1 MKDSNKVK
9 LISKNLPKHFNLRP
23 SIRTCIFTIFFF
35 STISSHMTMSLFRAS
50 SQVIK
55 KEIKLTDSQYGFF
68 GSLYHLG
75 KFVGTILLIFVINT
89 QNRKRMIIS
98 NLLCLSILLSFFK
111 LTSNK
116 FILMPSFF
124 LIGNFVMAINIF
136 VPIWIDQFC
145 MIKLKTIF
153 LTMIQFAKAFGLVLG
168 FIINYIMKSENY
180 KNQFLFNSISLM
192 IFAIL
197 LSFFPILY
205 FSSRVSILHEVK
217 GNEEFNL
224 VLNKSKTNKKG
235 DEIEIDRD
243 SNIIT
248 MFGIRT
254 SNESTA
260 GIDIRSKIFKILL
273 NKFFFCCVFATMI
286 LLTSVTS
293 FNFWIIE
300 YIPSVLKISDEKYKL
315 YTYLIIT
322 ISGPLGGLVT
332 NIILSMILGQK
343 EITYSPLFMFLM
355 YLITVIAGNS
365 ITLIE
370 NNYILFLISSIIYSM
385 GASSVIP
392 MIQGICLSSVSISL
406 KGISFTLYNLIVHLF
421 GEVPSSYVYG
431 YLQEKYIEE
440 NKGNKSEKFEKKAM
454 SIMMMYTILGVFFA
468 FLIFIFSCC
477 KSENKDKEKEIFNNE
492 NSQEMENKNNIS
504 TISNLSIDN
513 SRLRAHRTLKSME
526 SDKLD
531 VVSENAENLD
541 SEFGDD
547 N

>member
-1 MKDSNKVK
+1 MNESNKVK

-23 SIRTCIFTIFFF
+23 SIRTSIFTILFL
-35 STISSHMTMSLFRAS
+35 STIASHITMSLFRAS

-55 KEIKLTDSQYGFF
+55 KKIKLTDSQYGFF

-75 KFVGTILLIFVINT
+75 KFIGTVLLIFVINR
-89 QNRKRMIIS
+89 QNRKRMII
-98 NLLCLSILLSFFK
+98 NDLFFLSILLSFFK
-111 LTSNK
+111 FTKNK

-124 LIGNFVMAINIF
+124 LIGIFVMAINIF

-145 MIKLKTIF
+145 TIKLKTIF

-168 FIINYIMKSENY
+168 FILNYFMKSENY
-180 KNQFLFNSISLM
+180 QNQFLLNSISIL

-217 GNEEFNL
+217 GNEEFNFI
-224 VLNKSKTNKKG
+224 LNKNPTSKKNE
-235 DEIEIDRD
+235 EIEIDRD

-260 GIDIRSKIFKILL
+260 GINFGSKLCKILF
-273 NKFFFCCVFATMI
+273 NKYFFTSVFSAMI

-300 YIPSVLKISDEKYKL
+300 YIPLVLKISDEKYKL

-322 ISGPLGGLVT
+322 ISGPLGGLIT
-332 NIILSMILGQK
+332 NIFLSLILGQK
-343 EITYSPLFMFLM
+343 GNIYSPFFMFLI
-355 YLITVIAGNS
+355 YVITVIAGNS
-365 ITLIE
+365 ITYIE
-370 NNYILFLISSIIYSM
+370 NNYILFLVSCIIYSM
-385 GASSVIP
+385 GASSVNP
-392 MIQGICLSSVSISL
+392 MIQSICLSSVSTSL
-406 KGISFTLYNLIVHLF
+406 KGISFTIFNLMIHLF
-421 GEVPSSYVYG
+421 GEVPSSYIYG
-431 YLQEKYIEE
+431 YLQEKFIEE
-440 NKGNKSEKFEKKAM
+440 NKKNNVNKEQNIEKKAM
-454 SIMMMYTILGVFFA
+454 SLMMMYSLFGIFFA
-468 FLIFIFSCC
+468 FLSFCFNCC
-477 KSENKDKEKEIFNNE
+477 KFENKKHEKEIFNDDDEVELQNQENE
-492 NSQEMENKNNIS
+492 STGNSKS
-504 TISNLSIDN
+504 KV
-513 SRLRAHRTLKSME
+513 HRKLKSFE

-531 VVSENAENLD
+531 IVSENAENID
-541 SEFGDD
+541 SEID

>member
-1 MKDSNKVK
+1 MKDTNKVK
-9 LISKNLPKHFNLRP
+9 LISKNLPKHFNLKP
-23 SIRTCIFTIFFF
+23 SIRTCIFTILFF
-35 STISSHMTMSLFRAS
+35 STICSHMTMSLFRAS

-75 KFVGTILLIFVINT
+75 KFIGTILLIFVINT
-89 QNRKRMIIS
+89 QNRKRIVIS
-98 NLLCLSILLSFFK
+98 DLFFLSLLLSFFK
-111 LTSNK
+111 FTTNK

-124 LIGNFVMAINIF
+124 FIGIFVMAINIF

-180 KNQFLFNSISLM
+180 KNQFLLNSISIM

-205 FSSRVSILHEVK
+205 FSSRVSILQEVK
-217 GNEEFNL
+217 GNEELNF
-224 VLNKSKTNKKG
+224 VLTKSKTKKNE
-235 DEIEIDRD
+235 EIEIDRD

-260 GIDIRSKIFKILL
+260 GINFGKKLYKIIF
-273 NKFFFCCVFATMI
+273 NKFFLCCVFATMI

-322 ISGPLGGLVT
+322 ISGPLGGLIT

-343 EITYSPLFMFLM
+343 ENTYSPFLM
-355 YLITVIAGNS
+355 FIIYLITVFAGNS

-385 GASSVIP
+385 GASSIIP

-440 NKGNKSEKFEKKAM
+440 NKGNKSEKNEKKAM

-468 FLIFIFSCC
+468 FFIFIFSWC
-477 KSENKDKEKEIFNNE
+477 KCEKKDKEKEIFHGDS
-492 NSQEMENKNNIS
+492 SQELENKNNIS

-513 SRLRAHRTLKSME
+513 SRLKGHRTLKSME

>member
-1 MKDSNKVK
+1 MNESNKVK

-23 SIRTCIFTIFFF
+23 SIRTCIFSILFL
-35 STISSHMTMSLFRAS
+35 SIIASHITMSLFRAS

-55 KEIKLTDSQYGFF
+55 KELKLTDSQYGFF

-75 KFVGTILLIFVINT
+75 KFIGTVLLIFVINR
-89 QNRKRMIIS
+89 QNRKRMII
-98 NLLCLSILLSFFK
+98 NDLFFLSILLSFFK
-111 LTSNK
+111 FTKNK

-124 LIGNFVMAINIF
+124 LIGIFVMAINIF

-145 MIKLKTIF
+145 TIKLKTIF

-168 FIINYIMKSENY
+168 FILNYFMKSENY
-180 KNQFLFNSISLM
+180 QNQFLLNSISIL

-217 GNEEFNL
+217 GNEEFNFI
-224 VLNKSKTNKKG
+224 LNKKPTSIKNE
-235 DEIEIDRD
+235 EIEIDRD

-260 GIDIRSKIFKILL
+260 GINFGRKLCKILF
-273 NKFFFCCVFATMI
+273 NKFFFSSVFSAMI

-300 YIPSVLKISDEKYKL
+300 YIPLVLKISDEKYKL

-322 ISGPLGGLVT
+322 ISGPLGG
-332 NIILSMILGQK
+332 
-343 EITYSPLFMFLM
+343 
-355 YLITVIAGNS
+355 NS
-365 ITLIE
+365 ITYIE
-370 NNYILFLISSIIYSM
+370 KDYILFLIACIIYSM

-392 MIQGICLSSVSISL
+392 MIQSICFSSVSASL
-406 KGISFTLYNLIVHLF
+406 KGISFTLFNLVIHLF
-421 GEVPSSYVYG
+421 GEVPSSYIYG
-431 YLQEKYIEE
+431 FLQEKFIEE
-440 NKGNKSEKFEKKAM
+440 NKNNTNIKEQNIEKKAM
-454 SIMMMYTILGVFFA
+454 SIMMMYSIFGVFFA
-468 FLIFIFSCC
+468 FLTFCFSCC
-477 KSENKDKEKEIFNNE
+477 KFDKKQEKEIFNEDEIEMKYQENENNE
-492 NSQEMENKNNIS
+492 NS
-504 TISNLSIDN
+504 
-513 SRLRAHRTLKSME
+513 KSKFHKRDKSLE

-531 VVSENAENLD
+531 VVSENVENID
-541 SEFGDD
+541 SEIGED

>member
-23 SIRTCIFTIFFF
+23 SIRTCIFTILFF
-35 STISSHMTMSLFRAS
+35 STISSHMIMSLFRAS

-68 GSLYHLG
+68 GSLYHFG
-75 KFVGTILLIFVINT
+75 KFIGTILLLFRMNT

-98 NLLCLSILLSFFK
+98 NLFFLSILLSFFK
-111 LTSNK
+111 LTTNK
-116 FILMPSFF
+116 YILMPSFF
-124 LIGNFVMAINIF
+124 LIGILVMVINIF

-180 KNQFLFNSISLM
+180 KNQFFLNSISIM

-224 VLNKSKTNKKG
+224 VLNKSKVNKKNE
-235 DEIEIDRD
+235 EIEIDRD

-260 GIDIRSKIFKILL
+260 GINFGSKICKIIF

-293 FNFWIIE
+293 YNFWIIE

-322 ISGPLGGLVT
+322 IAGPLGGLIT

-343 EITYSPLFMFLM
+343 EITYSPFFMFLI
-355 YLITVIAGNS
+355 YVITVIAGNS

-370 NNYILFLISSIIYSM
+370 NNYILFLISCIIYSM
-385 GASSVIP
+385 GASSIIP

-406 KGISFTLYNLIVHLF
+406 KGISFPLYNLIVHLF
-421 GEVPSSYVYG
+421 GEVTSSYVYG
-431 YLQEKYIEE
+431 YLKEKYIEE
-440 NKGNKSEKFEKKAM
+440 NKGNKSEKNEKKAM

-468 FLIFIFSCC
+468 FFIFIFSWC
-477 KSENKDKEKEIFNNE
+477 KCEKKDKEKEIFHGDS
-492 NSQEMENKNNIS
+492 SQELENKNNIS

-513 SRLRAHRTLKSME
+513 SRLKGHRTLKSME

>member
-1 MKDSNKVK
+1 MKDTNKVK
-9 LISKNLPKHFNLRP
+9 LISKNLPKHFNLKP
-23 SIRTCIFTIFFF
+23 SIRTCIFTILFF
-35 STISSHMTMSLFRAS
+35 STICSHMIMSLFRAS

-75 KFVGTILLIFVINT
+75 KFIGTILLIFVINT

-124 LIGNFVMAINIF
+124 FIGIFVMAINIF

-205 FSSRVSILHEVK
+205 FSSRVSILQEVK
-217 GNEEFNL
+217 GNEELNF
-224 VLNKSKTNKKG
+224 VLTKSKTKKNE
-235 DEIEIDRD
+235 EIEIDRD

-260 GIDIRSKIFKILL
+260 GINFGKKLYKIIF
-273 NKFFFCCVFATMI
+273 NKFFLCCVFATMI

-300 YIPSVLKISDEKYKL
+300 YIPSVLKISDEKYKIGKNDNKIAK
-315 YTYLIIT
+315 II
-322 ISGPLGGLVT
+322 
-332 NIILSMILGQK
+332 N
-343 EITYSPLFMFLM
+343 EIEL
-355 YLITVIAGNS
+355 
-365 ITLIE
+365 
-370 NNYILFLISSIIYSM
+370 
-385 GASSVIP
+385 
-392 MIQGICLSSVSISL
+392 
-406 KGISFTLYNLIVHLF
+406 
-421 GEVPSSYVYG
+421 
-431 YLQEKYIEE
+431 
-440 NKGNKSEKFEKKAM
+440 
-454 SIMMMYTILGVFFA
+454 
-468 FLIFIFSCC
+468 
-477 KSENKDKEKEIFNNE
+477 
-492 NSQEMENKNNIS
+492 NKN
-504 TISNLSIDN
+504 
-513 SRLRAHRTLKSME
+513 
-526 SDKLD
+526 
-531 VVSENAENLD
+531 
-541 SEFGDD
+541 
-547 N
+547 

>member
-1 MKDSNKVK
+1 MKDTNKVK
-9 LISKNLPKHFNLRP
+9 LISKNLPKHFNLKP
-23 SIRTCIFTIFFF
+23 SIRTCIFTILFF
-35 STISSHMTMSLFRAS
+35 STICSHMTMSLFRAS

-75 KFVGTILLIFVINT
+75 KFIGTILLIFVINT
-89 QNRKRMIIS
+89 QNRKRIVIS
-98 NLLCLSILLSFFK
+98 DLFFLSLLLSFFK
-111 LTSNK
+111 FTTNK

-124 LIGNFVMAINIF
+124 FIGIFVMAINIF

-180 KNQFLFNSISLM
+180 KNQFLLNSISIM

-205 FSSRVSILHEVK
+205 FSSRVSILQEVK
-217 GNEEFNL
+217 GNEELNF
-224 VLNKSKTNKKG
+224 VLTKSKTKKNE
-235 DEIEIDRD
+235 EIEIDRD

-260 GIDIRSKIFKILL
+260 GINFGKKLYKIIF
-273 NKFFFCCVFATMI
+273 NKFFLCCVFATMI

-322 ISGPLGGLVT
+322 ISGPLGGLIT

-343 EITYSPLFMFLM
+343 ENTYSPFLM
-355 YLITVIAGNS
+355 FIIYLITVFAGNS

-440 NKGNKSEKFEKKAM
+440 NKGNKSEKNEKKAM

-468 FLIFIFSCC
+468 FFIFIFSWC
-477 KSENKDKEKEIFNNE
+477 KCEKKDKEKEIFHGDS
-492 NSQEMENKNNIS
+492 SQELENKNNIS

-513 SRLRAHRTLKSME
+513 SRLKGHRTLKSME

>member
-1 MKDSNKVK
+1 MKDTNKVK
-9 LISKNLPKHFNLRP
+9 LISKNLPKHFNLKP
-23 SIRTCIFTIFFF
+23 SIRTCIFTILFF
-35 STISSHMTMSLFRAS
+35 STICSHMTMSLFRAS

-75 KFVGTILLIFVINT
+75 KFIGTILLIFVINT
-89 QNRKRMIIS
+89 QNRKRIVIS
-98 NLLCLSILLSFFK
+98 DLFFLSLLLSFFK
-111 LTSNK
+111 FTTNK

-124 LIGNFVMAINIF
+124 FIGIFVMAINIF

-180 KNQFLFNSISLM
+180 KNQFLLNSISIM

-205 FSSRVSILHEVK
+205 FSSRVSILQEVK
-217 GNEEFNL
+217 GNEELNF
-224 VLNKSKTNKKG
+224 VLTKSKTKKNE
-235 DEIEIDRD
+235 EIEIDRD

-260 GIDIRSKIFKILL
+260 GINFGKKLYKIIF
-273 NKFFFCCVFATMI
+273 NKFFLCCVFATMI

-322 ISGPLGGLVT
+322 ISGPLGGLIT

-343 EITYSPLFMFLM
+343 ENTYSPFLM
-355 YLITVIAGNS
+355 FIIYLITVFAGNS

-385 GASSVIP
+385 GASSIIP

-468 FLIFIFSCC
+468 FFIFIFSWC
-477 KSENKDKEKEIFNNE
+477 KCEKKDKEKEIFHGDS
-492 NSQEMENKNNIS
+492 SQELENKNNIS

-513 SRLRAHRTLKSME
+513 SRLKGHRTLKSME

>member
-1 MKDSNKVK
+1 MKDTNKVK
-9 LISKNLPKHFNLRP
+9 LISKNLPKHFNLKP
-23 SIRTCIFTIFFF
+23 SIRTCIFTILFF
-35 STISSHMTMSLFRAS
+35 STICSHMTMSLFRAS

-75 KFVGTILLIFVINT
+75 KFIGTILLIFVINT
-89 QNRKRMIIS
+89 QNRKRIVIS
-98 NLLCLSILLSFFK
+98 DLFFLSLLLSFFK
-111 LTSNK
+111 FTTNK

-124 LIGNFVMAINIF
+124 FIGIFVMAINIF

-180 KNQFLFNSISLM
+180 KNQFLLNSISIM

-217 GNEEFNL
+217 GNEELNF
-224 VLNKSKTNKKG
+224 VLTKSKTKKNE
-235 DEIEIDRD
+235 EIEIDRD

-260 GIDIRSKIFKILL
+260 GIDIGSKIFKILL

-440 NKGNKSEKFEKKAM
+440 NKGNKSEKNEKKAM

-468 FLIFIFSCC
+468 FFIFIFSWC
-477 KSENKDKEKEIFNNE
+477 KCEKKDKEKEIFHGDS
-492 NSQEMENKNNIS
+492 SQELENKNNIS

-513 SRLRAHRTLKSME
+513 SRLKGHRTLKSME

>member
-1 MKDSNKVK
+1 MKDTNKVK
-9 LISKNLPKHFNLRP
+9 LISKNLPKHFNLKP
-23 SIRTCIFTIFFF
+23 SIRTCIFTILFF
-35 STISSHMTMSLFRAS
+35 STICSHMTMSLFRAS

-75 KFVGTILLIFVINT
+75 KFIGTILLIFVINT
-89 QNRKRMIIS
+89 QNRKRIVIS
-98 NLLCLSILLSFFK
+98 DLFFLSLLLSFFK
-111 LTSNK
+111 FTTNK

-124 LIGNFVMAINIF
+124 FIGIFVMAINIF

-180 KNQFLFNSISLM
+180 KNQFLLNSISIM

-205 FSSRVSILHEVK
+205 FSSRVSILREVK
-217 GNEEFNL
+217 GNEELNF
-224 VLNKSKTNKKG
+224 VLTKSKTKKNE
-235 DEIEIDRD
+235 EIEIDRD

-260 GIDIRSKIFKILL
+260 GINFGKKLYKIIF
-273 NKFFFCCVFATMI
+273 NKFFLCCVFATMI

-322 ISGPLGGLVT
+322 ISGPLGGLIT

-343 EITYSPLFMFLM
+343 ENTYSPFLM
-355 YLITVIAGNS
+355 FIIYLITVFAGNS

-385 GASSVIP
+385 GASSIIP

-440 NKGNKSEKFEKKAM
+440 NKGNKSEKNEKKAM

-468 FLIFIFSCC
+468 FFIFIFSWC
-477 KSENKDKEKEIFNNE
+477 KCEKKDKEKEIFHGDS
-492 NSQEMENKNNIS
+492 SQELENKNNIS

-513 SRLRAHRTLKSME
+513 SRLKGHRTLKSME

>member
-1 MKDSNKVK
+1 MNESNKVK

-23 SIRTCIFTIFFF
+23 SIRTCIFSILFL
-35 STISSHMTMSLFRAS
+35 STIASHITMSLFRAS

-55 KEIKLTDSQYGFF
+55 KELKLTDSQYGFF

-75 KFVGTILLIFVINT
+75 KFIGTVLLIFVINR
-89 QNRKRMIIS
+89 QNRKRMII
-98 NLLCLSILLSFFK
+98 NDLFFLSILLSFFK
-111 LTSNK
+111 FTKNK

-124 LIGNFVMAINIF
+124 LIGIFVMAINIF

-145 MIKLKTIF
+145 TIKLKTIF

-168 FIINYIMKSENY
+168 FILNYFMKSENY
-180 KNQFLFNSISLM
+180 QNQFLLNSISIL

-217 GNEEFNL
+217 GNEEFNFI
-224 VLNKSKTNKKG
+224 LNKKPTSIKSE
-235 DEIEIDRD
+235 EIEIDRD

-260 GIDIRSKIFKILL
+260 EINFGRKLCKILF
-273 NKFFFCCVFATMI
+273 NKFFFSSVFSAMI

-300 YIPSVLKISDEKYKL
+300 YIPLVLKISDEKYKL

-322 ISGPLGGLVT
+322 ISGPLGGLIT
-332 NIILSMILGQK
+332 NIFLSLILGQK
-343 EITYSPLFMFLM
+343 GNIYSPFFMFLI
-355 YLITVIAGNS
+355 YVITVIAGNS
-365 ITLIE
+365 ITYIE
-370 NNYILFLISSIIYSM
+370 NNYILFLVSCIIYSM
-385 GASSVIP
+385 GASSVNP
-392 MIQGICLSSVSISL
+392 MIQSICLSSVSTSL
-406 KGISFTLYNLIVHLF
+406 KGISFTLFNLMIHLF
-421 GEVPSSYVYG
+421 GEVPSSYIYG
-431 YLQEKYIEE
+431 YLQEKFIEE
-440 NKGNKSEKFEKKAM
+440 NKKNNVNKEQNIEKKAM
-454 SIMMMYTILGVFFA
+454 SLMMMYSLFGIFFA
-468 FLIFIFSCC
+468 FLSFCFNCC
-477 KSENKDKEKEIFNNE
+477 KFDHKKQEKEIFNDDDEVELQNQENE
-492 NSQEMENKNNIS
+492 STGNSKS
-504 TISNLSIDN
+504 KV
-513 SRLRAHRTLKSME
+513 HRKLKSFE

-531 VVSENAENLD
+531 IVSENAENID
-541 SEFGDD
+541 SEID

>member
-1 MKDSNKVK
+1 MKDTNKVK
-9 LISKNLPKHFNLRP
+9 LISKNLPKHFNLKP
-23 SIRTCIFTIFFF
+23 SIRTCIFTILFF
-35 STISSHMTMSLFRAS
+35 STICSHMTMSLFRAS

-75 KFVGTILLIFVINT
+75 KFIGTILLIFVINT
-89 QNRKRMIIS
+89 QNRKRIVIS
-98 NLLCLSILLSFFK
+98 DLFFLSLLLSFFK
-111 LTSNK
+111 FTTNK

-124 LIGNFVMAINIF
+124 FIGIFVMAINIF

-180 KNQFLFNSISLM
+180 KNQFLLNSISIM

-205 FSSRVSILHEVK
+205 FSSRVSILQEVK
-217 GNEEFNL
+217 GNEELNF
-224 VLNKSKTNKKG
+224 VLTKSKTKKNE
-235 DEIEIDRD
+235 EIEIDRD

-260 GIDIRSKIFKILL
+260 GINFGKKLYKIIF
-273 NKFFFCCVFATMI
+273 NKFFLCCVFATMI

-322 ISGPLGGLVT
+322 ISGPLGGLIT

-343 EITYSPLFMFLM
+343 ENTYSPFLM
-355 YLITVIAGNS
+355 FIIYLITVFAGNS

-385 GASSVIP
+385 GASSIIP

-421 GEVPSSYVYG
+421 GEVPSSYIYG

-440 NKGNKSEKFEKKAM
+440 NKGNKSEKNEKKAM

-468 FLIFIFSCC
+468 FFIFIFSWC
-477 KSENKDKEKEIFNNE
+477 KCEKKDKEKEIFHGDS
-492 NSQEMENKNNIS
+492 SQELENKNNIS

-513 SRLRAHRTLKSME
+513 SRLKGHRTLKSME

>member
-1 MKDSNKVK
+1 MKDTNKVK
-9 LISKNLPKHFNLRP
+9 LISKNLPKHFNLKP
-23 SIRTCIFTIFFF
+23 SIRTCIFTILFF
-35 STISSHMTMSLFRAS
+35 STICSHMTMSLFRAS

-75 KFVGTILLIFVINT
+75 KFIGTILLIFVINT
-89 QNRKRMIIS
+89 QNRKRIVIS
-98 NLLCLSILLSFFK
+98 DLFFLSLLLSFFK
-111 LTSNK
+111 FTTNK

-124 LIGNFVMAINIF
+124 FIGIFVMAINIF

-180 KNQFLFNSISLM
+180 KNQFLLNSISIM

-205 FSSRVSILHEVK
+205 FSSRVSILQEVK
-217 GNEEFNL
+217 GNEELNF
-224 VLNKSKTNKKG
+224 VLTKSKTKKNE
-235 DEIEIDRD
+235 EIEIDRD

-260 GIDIRSKIFKILL
+260 GINFGSKICKIIF

-322 ISGPLGGLVT
+322 ISGPLGGLIT

-343 EITYSPLFMFLM
+343 ENTYSPFLM
-355 YLITVIAGNS
+355 FIIYLITVFAGNS

-370 NNYILFLISSIIYSM
+370 NNYILFLISSSI
-385 GASSVIP
+385 IP

-440 NKGNKSEKFEKKAM
+440 NKGNKSEKNEKKAM

-468 FLIFIFSCC
+468 FFIFIFSWC
-477 KSENKDKEKEIFNNE
+477 KCEKKDKEKEIFHGDS
-492 NSQEMENKNNIS
+492 SQELENKNNIS

-513 SRLRAHRTLKSME
+513 SRLKGHRTLKSME